1 MSVFTPHALSAM
13 HLPSKP
19 ARGRPAVA
27 GAIALVRGPGGATLA
42 VGGAVEATA
51 PDAMEEARRIA
62 REAAGVLNAG
72 IASYEWNAFV
82 RAHDRV
88 LSPPEQA
95 RDAVARGATLARAR
109 EVLLETIAT
118 APRSR

>member
-1 MSVFTPHALSAM
+1 MAVFTPHALSAM
-13 HLPSKP
+13 HLQSNH

-51 PDAMEEARRIA
+51 PDAMVEARRIA

-82 RAHDRV
+82 RAHDRA
-88 LSPPEQA
+88 LMPPMQA
-95 RDAVARGATLARAR
+95 HDAEARRSTLARAR
-109 EVLLETIAT
+109 EALLETIA
-118 APRSR
+118 